1 LEDERLHFL
10 LADAE
15 HASDFIVRVVAE
27 FKQHQRGALVSRQS
41 LHVLQHFA

>member
-15 HASDFIVRVVAE
+15 HGSDFIVRLIVE
-27 FKQHQRGALVSRQS
+27 FKQHQRRALVSRQS
-41 LHVLQHFA
+41 LHVLEQFA